1 MQGNISVAQCNLRSL
16 IFIRASYHFL
26 FFIDSIRYKTTKPI
40 EVYVS
45 LLPCAKN
52 QDTDSDEDDG
62 ELNNCGLLCFVTHL
76 CHKNMYAT
84 NINQIYKALL
94 SASISLRLGKF
105 KWHV

>member
-1 MQGNISVAQCNLRSL
+1 MQGNISVAHCNLRSL

-62 ELNNCGLLCFVTHL
+62 ELAVVDV
-76 CHKNMYAT
+76 
-84 NINQIYKALL
+84 
-94 SASISLRLGKF
+94 S
-105 KWHV
+105 

>member
-1 MQGNISVAQCNLRSL
+1 M
-16 IFIRASYHFL
+16 
-26 FFIDSIRYKTTKPI
+26 PI